1 LHGAQGRPNF
11 RECLASWGRKTTE
24 PGAWWLPVRPP
35 GGIEALSV
43 ILEALPADFRAP
55 IVVAQHLDPAVP
67 SGLAAIL
74 RKRTRLG
81 VVAVED
87 SVPLAPATVYV
98 VPSDRHVEIADG
110 SVHVISD
117 GSPKRPK
124 PSIDLLF
131 GSAAVAFGEHLIA
144 VVLSGM
150 GSDGSSGARAVKSH
164 GGTVIIEDP
173 QTASFPSMPAS
184 LEPGMVDFM
193 APLADIGPELVRLL
207 GEAIDLP
214 DDLPILGELLER
226 VRATNGID
234 FSHYKLGTIKRRLAR
249 QMEVSGKKD
258 INDYLAFLN
267 RDPAEFGRLAS
278 TFLIKVTEF
287 YRDAPLFEK
296 LGKEIVPQL
305 VDEAQSR
312 GAHELRVW
320 SAGCAT
326 GEEAYSIAILIAEA
340 LRDESYTLN
349 VRIFGTDIDDA
360 AISFARRGIYPKQS
374 VASLAPDLVQRYF
387 NATVE
392 GYEVVKSIRNMTVF
406 GQHDL
411 AQRAPFPR
419 IDLALCRNVLIYF
432 SKELQARTLQIFAF
446 SLRNGGYLALGK
458 SETTNPLAECF
469 AVVDPALR
477 IFRRYGD
484 RVAIPSAAPLKPASR
499 PREIDRMR
507 QPFPAFEP
515 ATRDAHV
522 TVNEKLGAFLT
533 SSSIGV
539 ILVDRHYDIV
549 SINSSARQMFNLRGV
564 AIGDDLVHL
573 VPIDTSAAIRSM
585 LDKALRNQQ
594 PTAGGEEIEVR
605 GDSDEASRYLTISCY
620 PEMTSGSVVIGAV
633 ILAVDVTE
641 IAQARRESD
650 AALATRTHE
659 IDELRLFRT
668 QARERQRS
676 LMEANSQLAQAN
688 SELRANN
695 DTLVVNAEEAEAATE
710 EVETLNEEMQAT
722 NEELETLNEEFQA
735 TIEELNTTN
744 DEHELRAKDLQDT
757 IDRRDAER
765 VAAVRAADALSSI
778 VDDLPAAVA
787 AVNAQGTILV
797 ANRKFREVQA
807 GALETSV
814 QIDDE
819 AGATI
824 PLALV
829 LRRAGE
835 GNIFSFTYRSIAPDQ
850 TLSIYLGRARPL
862 PQIDGARGIIE
873 LVPQR

>member
-1 LHGAQGRPNF
+1 MLGFMGNINIGRD
-11 RECLASWGRKTTE
+11 CLVVTGSSA
-24 PGAWWLPVRPP
+24 

-55 IVVAQHLDPAVP
+55 VVVAQHLDPAVP

-74 RKRTRLG
+74 AKRTRLS

-87 SVPLAPATVYV
+87 TAVLAPATVYV
-98 VPSDRHVEIADG
+98 VPSDRHVEITDR

-131 GSAAVAFGEHLIA
+131 ASAAVAFGDQLIA

-150 GSDGSSGARAVKSH
+150 GSDGSNGARAVKSH

-184 LEPGMVDFM
+184 LEPGMVDVI
-193 APLADIGPELVRLL
+193 AALEDIGPELVRLVD
-207 GEAIDLP
+207 EAIDLP
-214 DDLPILGELLER
+214 DDLPILSELLER

-249 QMEVSGKKD
+249 QMTASGKKD

-267 RDPAEFGRLAS
+267 QDPAELGRLAS

-287 YRDAPLFEK
+287 FRDTPLFGK
-296 LGKEIVPQL
+296 LGKEIIPQL
-305 VDEAQSR
+305 VEEARCR

-326 GEEAYSIAILIAEA
+326 GEEAYSVAILISEA
-340 LRDESYTLN
+340 LRDSSYLLN
-349 VRIFGTDIDDA
+349 VRVFGTDIDDA
-360 AISFARRGIYPKQS
+360 AISFARRGIYPKRS
-374 VASLAPDLVQRYF
+374 VASLAPDLIERYF
-387 NATVE
+387 SALE
-392 GYEVVKSIRNMTVF
+392 GDYEVVKSIRNMTVF

-432 SKELQARTLQIFAF
+432 SKELQARTLKIFAF
-446 SLRNGGYLALGK
+446 SLRNGGYLVLGK
-458 SETTNPLAECF
+458 SETTNPLAEYF
-469 AVVDPALR
+469 AVVDPTLR
-477 IFRRYGD
+477 IFRRFGD
-484 RVAIPSAAPLKPASR
+484 RVTIPSAAPPKPSHGQ
-499 PREIDRMR
+499 REIDRTR
-507 QPFPAFEP
+507 QPFPAFESV
-515 ATRDAHV
+515 TRDARL

-533 SSSIGV
+533 NSSIGV

-549 SINSSARQMFNLRGV
+549 SINAAARQMFNLRGV

-573 VPIDTSAAIRSM
+573 VPTDTSPAVRGM
-585 LDKALRNQQ
+585 LDRALRNQQ
-594 PTAGGEEIEVR
+594 PTAGGEEIEVH
-605 GDSDEASRYLTISCY
+605 GDSDEASRFLTISCY
-620 PEMTSGSVVIGAV
+620 PEMASGSVVIGAV

-641 IAQARRESD
+641 IAKARRESER
-650 AALATRTHE
+650 ALATQARE
-659 IDELRLFRT
+659 ADELRLFRT
-668 QARERQRS
+668 KARERQRS
-676 LMEANSQLAQAN
+676 LMEANGQLAQAN
-688 SELRANN
+688 SELRAQN

-744 DEHELRAKDLQDT
+744 DEHELRAKELQHT
-757 IDRRDAER
+757 IDRHDAER
-765 VAAVRAADALSSI
+765 GAAARAAAALSAI
-778 VDDLPAAVA
+778 ADDLPTAIAAVD
-787 AVNAQGTILV
+787 AQGIILV
-797 ANRKFREVQA
+797 ANRKFREIQA

-835 GNIFSFTYRSIAPDQ
+835 GNVFSFTYRSIASDQ

-862 PQIDGARGIIE
+862 PQADRARGMIE
-873 LVPQR
+873 LVPQT